1 MVTMEDKLFAIGGL
15 RDVCVRDPA
24 IPFVERFSGQSNLWD
39 SINYQPSMHDVEL
52 DSFCAVSTG
61 HSSLLLVGGL
71 DPKADR
77 CTSSVF
83 SVEFKDGSSSIVSL
97 ASLCFPRAGH
107 SVVLLGNKVYAIGG
121 FQAPRQHVTPDMIR
135 SVETYDIAKGK
146 ILHRAFPNCHINDRK
161 ETELRMY
168 TP

>member
-1 MVTMEDKLFAIGGL
+1 MVTLEDKLFAIGGL
-15 RDVCVRDPA
+15 RDVCVKDPV

-61 HSSLLLVGGL
+61 PNSLLLVGGL
-71 DPKADR
+71 DPKTDG

-83 SVEFKDGSSSIVSL
+83 RVELKDDSSSVASL

-107 SVVLLGNKVYAIGG
+107 CVVLLGHRVYAIGG
-121 FQAPRQHVTPDMIR
+121 FQAPRQQVIPDLIP
-135 SVETYDIAKGK
+135 SVETYDIVKGK
-146 ILHRAFPNCHINDRK
+146 ILHKAFLTSNDINDI
-161 ETELRMY
+161 
-168 TP
+168 